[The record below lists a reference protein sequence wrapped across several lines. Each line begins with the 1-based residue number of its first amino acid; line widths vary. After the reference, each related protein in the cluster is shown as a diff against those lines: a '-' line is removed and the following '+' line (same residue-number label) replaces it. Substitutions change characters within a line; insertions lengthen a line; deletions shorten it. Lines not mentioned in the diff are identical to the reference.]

1 MVTEWAEMLD
11 LYINI
16 GKIVPYSDQFEL
28 LQQLFE
34 TLFQHSLNFP

>member
-16 GKIVPYSDQFEL
+16 GKIVPYSGQFEL

-34 TLFQHSLNFP
+34 TLFQHSLNFL